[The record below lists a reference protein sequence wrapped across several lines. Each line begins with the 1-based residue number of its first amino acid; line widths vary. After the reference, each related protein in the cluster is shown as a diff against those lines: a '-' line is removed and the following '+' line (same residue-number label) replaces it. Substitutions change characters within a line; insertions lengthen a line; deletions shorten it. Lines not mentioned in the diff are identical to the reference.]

1 MAQTR
6 TASSVTDIEQCCP
19 LKSGRISRTD
29 RASLAALLGGGHVR
43 QLMDPVLRD
52 DVAVDKL
59 EIILW
64 HEAKHAIGVLNVGAV
79 KSELAPARRAA
90 SAPNRPVRRGRP

>member
-1 MAQTR
+1 MTQTP
-6 TASSVTDIEQCCP
+6 APLSSVTDIEQCCP
-19 LKSGRISRTD
+19 IKSGRISRTD

-64 HEAKHAIGVLNVGAV
+64 HEAKHAIGVPNVGTANP
-79 KSELAPARRAA
+79 APGRRRARH
-90 SAPNRPVRRGRP
+90 S